1 MNRIEGYDVARA
13 LAVFGMVLV
22 NYKSTMGSEYLGPEK
37 LVGILSFLDGR
48 AAALFVVL
56 AGIGISL
63 LTRQARETGDVAALT
78 THRRTLLSRA
88 FFFFVVG
95 LVYWPIWPADILHFY
110 GAYIAL
116 SVVFLGAR

>member
-78 THRRTLLSRA
+78 THRRT
-88 FFFFVVG
+88 
-95 LVYWPIWPADILHFY
+95 
-110 GAYIAL
+110 
-116 SVVFLGAR
+116 